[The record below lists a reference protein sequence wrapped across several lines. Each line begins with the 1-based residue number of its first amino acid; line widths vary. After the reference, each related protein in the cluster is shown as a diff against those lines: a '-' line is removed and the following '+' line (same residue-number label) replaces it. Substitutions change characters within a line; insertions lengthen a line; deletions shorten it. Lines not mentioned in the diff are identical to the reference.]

1 MATFGWWSWAL
12 RLVGWG
18 RKAKQPDEPH
28 YKKLERRGEE
38 IYDEMYE
45 SSSSHGYLSEIKE
58 CFNAAIDA
66 AEADGL
72 SAEAQRLQARLDHIV
87 EGYRRHF
94 T

>member
-1 MATFGWWSWAL
+1 MTG
-12 RLVGWG
+12 G
-18 RKAKQPDEPH
+18 RGPRSQMPDEPH

-45 SSSSHGYLSEIKE
+45 TSNPLGYLSEIKE

-72 SAEAQRLQARLDHIV
+72 TDEARRLQVRLDHIV
-87 EGYRRHF
+87 TVYRRQF

>member
-1 MATFGWWSWAL
+1 MAVSGWWSWAL
-12 RLVGWG
+12 RLVGRS

-28 YKKLERRGEE
+28 YKKLEQRGEE

-45 SSSSHGYLSEIKE
+45 TSSPRGYLSEIKE

-72 SAEAQRLQARLDHIV
+72 SGEARRLQARLDHIV
-87 EGYRRHF
+87 TVYRRQF
-94 T
+94 S

>member
-1 MATFGWWSWAL
+1 MAGWWSWAR
-12 RLVGWG
+12 RLVRWP
-18 RKAKQPDEPH
+18 RKAKTPEEPP

-45 SSSSHGYLSEIKE
+45 TSSSRGYLSEIKE

-72 SAEAQRLQARLDHIV
+72 TAEARRLQARLDHIV
-87 EGYRRHF
+87 AVYRSQF

>member
-1 MATFGWWSWAL
+1 MA
-12 RLVGWG
+12 
-18 RKAKQPDEPH
+18 DEPP

-45 SSSSHGYLSEIKE
+45 TSSPVGYLSEIKE
-58 CFNAAIDA
+58 CFAAAIAA

-72 SAEAQRLQARLDHIV
+72 PDEARRLQARLDHIV
-87 EGYRRHF
+87 AGYRRYF